1 MIKSTLKMERA
12 VKLRVSELKIQI
24 SVLLGDSVPG
34 GPWNPEKY
42 AEAQP
47 MIQELALLTH
57 PDSFV
62 RLTAALAFN
71 KIRIDEIFEQL
82 EE

>member
-1 MIKSTLKMERA
+1 MERA
-12 VKLRVSELKIQI
+12 IRLRVSELKIQI
-24 SVLLGDSVPG
+24 SILLGEAQPG
-34 GPWNPEKY
+34 GPWNPEKFM
-42 AEAQP
+42 EAQP
-47 MIQELALLTH
+47 LIQELALLTH

-82 EE
+82 EA